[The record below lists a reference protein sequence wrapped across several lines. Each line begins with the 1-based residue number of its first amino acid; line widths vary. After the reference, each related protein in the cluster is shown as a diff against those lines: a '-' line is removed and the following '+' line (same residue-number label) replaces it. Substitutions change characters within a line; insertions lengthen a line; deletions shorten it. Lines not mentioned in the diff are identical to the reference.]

1 MNKSHLPKDPKQWVK
16 ELESI
21 WQAMD
26 SEKAAEGF
34 TDDVFMVYGC
44 NQRQSGEALLKRP
57 GEWFSYAKDLKI
69 TKNYIAHGEDCI
81 VASWNSTYTDPNT
94 KEKVHERG
102 IEFFRFRDGKVCEQ
116 HAWQHSWED
125 GKKPDDSG
133 ISTS

>member
-34 TDDVFMVYGC
+34 TDDVFMIYGC

-57 GEWFSYAKDLKI
+57 AEWFVYAKDLKI
-69 TKNYIAHGEDCI
+69 KKNYIAHTEDCI
-81 VASWNSTYTDPNT
+81 VASWNSTYTDPKT
-94 KEKVHERG
+94 KEKV
-102 IEFFRFRDGKVCEQ
+102 FTK
-116 HAWQHSWED
+116 
-125 GKKPDDSG
+125 
-133 ISTS
+133 IS